1 MVGIA
6 LRAAPHEAP
15 LRHVPHEEVEP
26 VEDLEHPDPGLTLG
40 EEREEGLPHAL
51 GPSHLARH
59 AGRLDRIEGLG
70 RGHAPRSGHLDEGAQ
85 DALGA
90 RLDLRRHTAA
100 EEPREDRAMDVLDLT
115 GVLEDAA
122 HERVDGGELRLVG
135 EAEEPRD
142 LRLLLQVEPI
152 GGPAG
157 LQVERAP
164 DPQQELV
171 GVLQGGGLGG
181 AEQPAG
187 AQHPEVA
194 LAPEGGGEPAEGVD
208 VPQPAGAL
216 LQVRLEQV
224 ADVAE
229 ALRTSLGVGEEAIGE
244 ALGAEPRDE
253 RRSGPLPELGV
264 PRERAPVEQRRGR
277 VEAFLRDGDA
287 LLRGPHR
294 VPEPDARV
302 PQGVQERIRHPRHGA
317 RILPLVQEQ
326 EVHVRAGRELGS
338 AVAAEGHQGDPRGGS
353 GRREELAQA
362 GVDDGGAT
370 RGRPPPVVPRG
381 VGAVE
386 GRALPEEA
394 GDRRRALALH
404 LRGRPGP
411 ALPSGS
417 ARPPRP

>member
-1 MVGIA
+1 MVRVP
-6 LRAAPHEAP
+6 LRATPDQAP
-15 LRHVPHEEVEP
+15 LRHEPDEELEP
-26 VEDLEHPDPGLTLG
+26 VEDLEHAGAGLALE
-40 EEREEGLPHAL
+40 EEREEGLAHAL
-51 GPSHLARH
+51 GPRDLL
-59 AGRLDRIEGLG
+59 GDVGGLDRVERLG
-70 RGHAPRSGHLDEGAQ
+70 RGHTVHPGHLDEGAQ
-85 DALGA
+85 HALGA
-90 RLDLRRHTAA
+90 RLDPRRHAA
-100 EEPREDRAMDVLDLT
+100 AQEPREDRAVHVLDLT
-115 GVLEDAA
+115 GVLEHAT
-122 HERVDGGELRLVG
+122 HQRVHRREIGLVG
-135 EAEEPRD
+135 EAEPPRD
-142 LRLLLQVEPI
+142 LRLLLQVEPV

-194 LAPEGGGEPAEGVD
+194 LAPEDGGEPAEGVD

-224 ADVAE
+224 TDVAE

-294 VPEPDARV
+294 VPEPKARV

-370 RGRPPPVVPRG
+370 RGRPPPVVPRR

-394 GDRRRALALH
+394 GDRHRALALH
-404 LRGRPGP
+404 LRGRRGP